1 MLKKIHHY
9 SLKPYPKNFLL
20 KRPAAGASIIALFNY
35 LFLMIYRPVHTQPGY
50 LFNYELTMAIYCL
63 GGGVAAFAAILIVS
77 HSGIFKPGKRWN
89 ILKEISAIIL
99 VIFAM
104 GTAVFLL
111 AFIVEVPGDRWNLD
125 TIIDSYRLTFMIGG
139 IPLYLFTI
147 LNFNYLFQSKLTHQD
162 TGRESEGE
170 IEEIITINTPL
181 KKEELSFY
189 PREFL
194 YAESEGN
201 YVNVYLQKGEEV
213 RKEII
218 RISISSFEEQL
229 SELSFI
235 MRTHRAYIVNLK
247 KVTEASGNSLGYRLN
262 VFGVKSELPV
272 SRRHTGKFRAL
283 YSTAG
288 R

>member
-1 MLKKIHHY
+1 MLKKIQNY

-63 GGGVAAFAAILIVS
+63 GGGVAAFAAILIVN
-77 HSGIFKPGKRWN
+77 HSGIFKPENRWN

-201 YVNVYLQKGEEV
+201 YVNVYLHKRGEV
-213 RKEII
+213 LKEII

-229 SELSFI
+229 SELPFL

-247 KVTEASGNSLGYRLN
+247 KVTEASGNSLGYRLS
-262 VFGVKSELPV
+262 VFGIQSELPV
-272 SRRHTGKFRAL
+272 SRRHTGKFREL